1 MLYFWNRSSCR
12 ESFLDARE
20 TRRELETASLRV
32 FLWILEGPLTRIYEK
47 LELDVEGGVGPKSL
61 IFLLT
66 NSQGT
71 KKPYVFHK
79 DPHIDRFKSGL
90 WMASR

>member
-1 MLYFWNRSSCR
+1 MLYIANRSSCR

-20 TRRELETASLRV
+20 TRRELKTASLRV
-32 FLWILEGPLTRIYEK
+32 FLWILEEPLARIYEK
-47 LELDVEGGVGPKSL
+47 LELDVEGGVGPKGL

-66 NSQGT
+66 NSQGRR
-71 KKPYVFHK
+71 KPYVFHK
-79 DPHIDRFKSGL
+79 DLHIDRFKSGL